1 MILQYINYL
10 YLIGPALLV
19 FLLIWV
25 ALRRMQKNRNI
36 NIREASL
43 TVEELEEHA
52 RNIALEHSVS
62 SKKNILNW
70 PLTRMND
77 SYSFIR
83 QVYEELN
90 MDIMNKR
97 VLPATA
103 EWILDNYYVIEEQVK
118 GLRRDLSKKSYYDLP
133 VLKKGP
139 YKGFTRIFAIA
150 MEFVAHTDGQ
160 IEETTLLKY
169 IEAYQSHSILFEREV
184 CIIPAML
191 RLALIE
197 NIRMISE
204 NIIETR
210 KQWNF
215 ADEIVEEWLSETAA
229 DSDKIARLF
238 KNNSKVID
246 EANPSFIEHLFYR
259 LRISGRRY
267 SDVLRYIDE
276 NLDKSDTTAEI
287 IAQKEHNAQ
296 AVSTVSMKNCI
307 VSLKYVSSL
316 NWTDLFEAASYLEK
330 ILKQDPDGTYSLM
343 DINSRGY
350 YRNQIEKLAKT
361 YGVSELYIAREALS
375 LAQNATLDLSKS
387 ANNENQEERISHIG
401 YYIIG
406 NGIQELENRQK
417 GTIRVFTRV
426 IKWIEKRQGILY
438 MSSIGLFTII
448 LVLLGIA
455 YALNFTAANWFLYA
469 ILTAAAV
476 IIPASEI
483 AISIINWVVCKVKKT
498 AVFPRL
504 ELKDGIPDSMIT
516 MVVIPAL
523 LSDKKRV
530 TQLLENMENHYL
542 ANKERNLYFALIG
555 ALKDS
560 EHQNNSDDM
569 SVVQE
574 AFNRIEALNNRYAKG
589 EKDIFYFYNRL
600 RKFNEIDNNWTGWE
614 RKRGALMEFNELL
627 LGSQNTTFSF
637 YSNELLPDANI
648 KYVITLDADT
658 VLPIGMAKKMIGT
671 MAHPLNK
678 PVIDMEK
685 GIVVEGY
692 GLMQP
697 RVSFDS
703 DSSNRSAFSRIYT
716 GQEGLDPYASAIS
729 DVYQDLFGEGIF
741 TGKGIYDLKVFHDV
755 LKDMLPE
762 NSILSHDLLEGSFV
776 RAALVSD
783 LELVDSYPSK
793 YNSFMAR
800 LHRWIRGD
808 WQLIPWLGRKICT
821 RDKTL
826 IRNPLSYIS
835 KWKIMDN
842 LRRSLVAPTIL
853 ALMILGFTILPGSS
867 SFWFGFGIVALG
879 LPLAISLLTQLFN
892 GGLKPDSVK
901 RHMPGFFGLKASAFQ
916 FLLRVIFLPHQAF
929 TAMEAVIVTLIRVLV
944 TRKNMLEWVTSAD
957 ADKVQSNSLKS
968 YLSTMGVS
976 AAAGVAIAALPYYFK
991 AENLKLSF
999 ALLIAWGFAP
1009 IIAFYISKDDHIEA
1023 EKLEAI
1029 DLLELRKIARKTWR
1043 YFEEFANLKNNYL
1056 PPDNFQEDPYRGIS
1070 YKTSPTNIGLGLM
1083 ASLTA
1088 RDMGY
1093 IGLIETTDIIS
1104 KTITS
1109 IEKMEKWNGHLYN
1122 WYDTRTLEPFKPMYV
1137 STVDS
1142 GNLTCYLTTLVQ
1154 GLKEYRNRPLVD
1166 AAFARG
1172 IKDTFRASLEEGQEL
1187 PLDFTAFDF
1196 MEKPANIDLELWK
1209 KALDEFVEGTMLTS
1223 MKRHEWKTKNDH
1235 MGRMF
1240 IEELK
1245 SFMPWVEI
1253 SCATPD
1259 QLLDTGLIEK
1269 TNLLMKLLRTNSS
1282 LIGLPALSISISKQC
1297 DQLIDDIGEIEDGPF
1312 ATELAWLNEIKEAA
1326 YKSAEFSHAFIEQ
1339 YDRLI
1344 NRIDD
1349 ISMNARFSMLYNDRT
1364 NLFSI
1369 GYNIEEKKLTNSYY
1383 DLLASE
1389 ARKTS
1394 YIAIARGEI
1403 PLKHW
1408 FMLGRSLTTVNR
1420 YKGLVSWSGTMF
1432 EYLMP
1437 LLVMRNYKN
1446 TLLDETYSFVIK
1458 SQMKY
1463 GKQREMPWGTSESAY
1478 NSLDMNLDYQYKAI
1492 GVPWLGLKRGLADD
1506 AVTAPYATFL
1516 ALMVNPVEAYENI
1529 KYLKAEG
1536 LEGLYGFYEAADY
1549 TPERLEMQT
1558 KRVIIKS
1565 FMSHHQGM
1573 SLMALNNY
1581 LNNNTMQIRFSADP
1595 FVKAT
1600 RLLLQE
1606 KVPLNVIF
1614 TKDRKEKIR
1623 HSKGSAYSD
1632 RGSYRHFTAP
1642 NFDFPKA
1649 HILSNGNYSVMLTDK
1664 GTGYTRDREADISRW
1679 REDSVMDY
1687 YGMFF
1692 YVKNIE
1698 KNQNWSATYA
1708 PFNVLPKNYEVDFTT
1723 DKAVYKRTDG
1733 DIETMTEVVVA
1744 SGDNAE
1750 IRRIKL
1756 KNNGKTACT
1765 LEVTSYFEL
1774 VLAAHNSDLAHPVF
1788 SNLFVS
1794 TEFDHQYQA
1803 LLANRRPRSQSERK
1817 LWIAE
1822 IPTIEGETADDIQY
1836 ETDRM
1841 QFIGRGHT
1849 VYNPDIIERGKS
1861 LSNTV
1866 GSVLDP
1872 IFSMRARVKIEPG
1885 KTARIFFVT
1894 VTADSKESIME
1905 LVEKYAHVE
1914 SCNATFWLA
1923 LTRSQVEARYLNIK
1937 APEMEL
1943 YQELI
1948 TDILFISPQRIKY
1961 GQMIKENRKGQE
1973 ALWQYGISGDRPI
1986 VLLILDKTDEMKLLY
2001 EMLKAHEYWRLK
2013 DLRVDLVILSQ
2024 EENSYTNPLYALIK
2038 EIIYA
2043 TQTYDVLNRHKDVF
2057 ILKTTLMTSQDIN
2070 LFYTKARM
2078 VFKGSCGTM
2087 EEQMNASFQVDEDPL
2102 DHIGNLEYILDGR
2115 NKQVPSTR
2123 KEMGEQ
2129 EKLQYFNG
2137 LGGFGNEGRS
2147 YVIKLEN
2154 NQMTP
2159 APWINVIANP
2169 DFGFMVSETG
2179 GGYTWCENSSEN
2191 KLSPWS
2197 NDPVS
2202 DEPGEVLYI
2211 GEESGEL
2218 WSMTP
2223 LPIRE
2228 EEPYTIEHGFGY
2240 SQFLHKSHGIEQEL
2254 VQFVPVSGTV
2264 KISMIHLQNESSR
2277 NRNLS
2282 VTYYMTPVLG
2292 VSTSETAMHLISSQT
2307 SEGTLIIENPY
2318 NRELND
2324 SVCFMDASMEDR
2336 TISGD
2341 RKEFF
2346 GRGRFDSPDALKW
2359 KHLSGVTGAGYNPCA
2374 AMQIKISLMANE
2386 ATDIVF
2392 VMGMAENVD
2401 DASKLA
2407 DKFKTVQQ
2415 ATESLAEVK
2424 LYWEQKLQTIEVDT
2438 PDSAMNIMLNGWL
2451 QYQVISCR
2459 MWARSGFYQAG
2470 GAYGFRD
2477 QLQDALSLAVTYPS
2491 LARNQ
2496 ILKHAGHQFQ
2506 EGDVLHWWHEPA
2518 GKGTRTRSSD
2528 DYLWLPYVTAEYIK
2542 ITGDFEILKSK
2553 IPFLEEDL
2561 LKDSEDDRYCQP
2573 KISVEN
2579 FSLYD
2584 HCIRSVENALQFGE
2598 HELPLIRGGDWNDG
2612 MNTVGNEGKG
2622 ESIWLGWMLCTTLQ
2636 KVIPICREMGDD
2648 KRADG
2653 YSILIGKITGAIEKN
2668 GWDGNWYIRAF
2679 FDSGEPLGSA
2689 DNLSLIH
2696 I

>member
-1 MILQYINYL
+1 MQFASCRKSFYIKATFFSKPVERSTQLMLQYINYL
-10 YLIGPALLV
+10 YLIGPAFLV
-19 FLLIWV
+19 FLLIWI

-43 TVEELEEHA
+43 TVEELEKHA

-62 SKKNILNW
+62 SKKNILHW

-90 MDIMNKR
+90 TDIMNKR
-97 VLPATA
+97 ALPATA

-210 KQWNF
+210 KQWNL
-215 ADEIVEEWLSETAA
+215 ADELVEEWLSETAA
-229 DSDKIARLF
+229 DSDKIARMF
-238 KNNSKVID
+238 KNNSKAID

-276 NLDKSDTTAEI
+276 
-287 IAQKEHNAQ
+287 
-296 AVSTVSMKNCI
+296 
-307 VSLKYVSSL
+307 
-316 NWTDLFEAASYLEK
+316 
-330 ILKQDPDGTYSLM
+330 
-343 DINSRGY
+343 
-350 YRNQIEKLAKT
+350 KLAKT

-375 LAQNATLDLSKS
+375 LAQNAALNVSKS
-387 ANNENQEERISHIG
+387 ADSENQDERTSHIG

-406 NGIQELENRQK
+406 NGMPELENRQN
-417 GTIRVFTRV
+417 GATRVFTRV
-426 IKWIEKRQGILY
+426 KKWIEKHQGVLY

-448 LVLLGIA
+448 LVLFAVA

-483 AISIINWVVCKVKKT
+483 AISLINWMVCKVKKT
-498 AVFPRL
+498 AFFPRL

-530 TQLLENMENHYL
+530 AQLLENMENHYL
-542 ANKERNLYFALIG
+542 ANKERNIYFALIG

-574 AFNRIEALNNRYAKG
+574 VFNRIVDLNNRYAKG

-614 RKRGALMEFNELL
+614 RKRGAVMEFNDLL

-685 GIVVEGY
+685 GIVVDGY

-703 DSSNRSAFSRIYT
+703 DSSNRSAFARIYT

-783 LELVDSYPSK
+783 LELVDAYPSK

-808 WQLIPWLGRKICT
+808 WQLIPWLGRKIRT

-826 IRNPLSYIS
+826 IKNPLSYIS

-853 ALMILGFTILPGSS
+853 VLMILGFTILPGSS
-867 SFWFGFGIVALG
+867 GFWFEFGIAALG
-879 LPLAISLLTQLFN
+879 LPFAISLLTQLFTD
-892 GGLKPDSVK
+892 GLKPDSVK

-916 FLLRVIFLPHQAF
+916 FLLGVIFLPHQAF
-929 TAMEAVIVTLIRVLV
+929 MAMNAVIVTLVRVLV

-976 AAAGVAIAALPYYFK
+976 AAAGVAIAVLPYYF
-991 AENLKLSF
+991 EPEYLKLSF
-999 ALLIAWGFAP
+999 VLLIAWGFAP
-1009 IIAFYISKDDHIEA
+1009 IIAFYVSKDDHIEA

-1029 DLLELRKIARKTWR
+1029 ELLELRKIARKTWR
-1043 YFEEFANLKNNYL
+1043 YFEEFTNLKNNYL
-1056 PPDNFQEDPYRGIS
+1056 APDNFQEDPYRGIS

-1109 IEKMEKWNGHLYN
+1109 VEKMEKWNGHLYN
-1122 WYDTRTLEPFKPMYV
+1122 WYDTRTLEPFKPIYV

-1166 AAFARG
+1166 VAFARG

-1223 MKRHEWKTKNDH
+1223 MKRHEWKTKSNH

-1240 IEELK
+1240 IEELR

-1259 QLLDTGLIEK
+1259 QLLDTDLIEK
-1269 TNLLMKLLRTNSS
+1269 TNLLMKLLQTNSS
-1282 LIGLPALSISISKQC
+1282 LIELPALSISISKQC
-1297 DQLIDDIGEIEDGPF
+1297 DQLIDDIGEIEDGSF
-1312 ATELAWLNEIKEAA
+1312 DTELAWLNEIKEAA
-1326 YKSAEFSHAFIEQ
+1326 YKSAAFSQAFIEQ
-1339 YDRLI
+1339 YNQLVD
-1344 NRIDD
+1344 RIDD
-1349 ISMNARFSMLYNDRT
+1349 ISMNARFSMLYNNRT

-1394 YIAIARGEI
+1394 YIAIARGET

-1437 LLVMRNYKN
+1437 LLVMKNYKN

-1463 GKQREMPWGTSESAY
+1463 GKQREMT
-1478 NSLDMNLDYQYKAI
+1478 
-1492 GVPWLGLKRGLADD
+1492 
-1506 AVTAPYATFL
+1506 
-1516 ALMVNPVEAYENI
+1516 
-1529 KYLKAEG
+1529 
-1536 LEGLYGFYEAADY
+1536 
-1549 TPERLEMQT
+1549 
-1558 KRVIIKS
+1558 
-1565 FMSHHQGM
+1565 
-1573 SLMALNNY
+1573 
-1581 LNNNTMQIRFSADP
+1581 
-1595 FVKAT
+1595 
-1600 RLLLQE
+1600 
-1606 KVPLNVIF
+1606 
-1614 TKDRKEKIR
+1614 
-1623 HSKGSAYSD
+1623 
-1632 RGSYRHFTAP
+1632 
-1642 NFDFPKA
+1642 
-1649 HILSNGNYSVMLTDK
+1649 
-1664 GTGYTRDREADISRW
+1664 
-1679 REDSVMDY
+1679 
-1687 YGMFF
+1687 
-1692 YVKNIE
+1692 
-1698 KNQNWSATYA
+1698 
-1708 PFNVLPKNYEVDFTT
+1708 
-1723 DKAVYKRTDG
+1723 
-1733 DIETMTEVVVA
+1733 
-1744 SGDNAE
+1744 
-1750 IRRIKL
+1750 
-1756 KNNGKTACT
+1756 
-1765 LEVTSYFEL
+1765 
-1774 VLAAHNSDLAHPVF
+1774 
-1788 SNLFVS
+1788 
-1794 TEFDHQYQA
+1794 
-1803 LLANRRPRSQSERK
+1803 
-1817 LWIAE
+1817 
-1822 IPTIEGETADDIQY
+1822 
-1836 ETDRM
+1836 
-1841 QFIGRGHT
+1841 
-1849 VYNPDIIERGKS
+1849 
-1861 LSNTV
+1861 
-1866 GSVLDP
+1866 
-1872 IFSMRARVKIEPG
+1872 
-1885 KTARIFFVT
+1885 
-1894 VTADSKESIME
+1894 
-1905 LVEKYAHVE
+1905 
-1914 SCNATFWLA
+1914 
-1923 LTRSQVEARYLNIK
+1923 
-1937 APEMEL
+1937 
-1943 YQELI
+1943 
-1948 TDILFISPQRIKY
+1948 
-1961 GQMIKENRKGQE
+1961 
-1973 ALWQYGISGDRPI
+1973 
-1986 VLLILDKTDEMKLLY
+1986 
-2001 EMLKAHEYWRLK
+2001 
-2013 DLRVDLVILSQ
+2013 
-2024 EENSYTNPLYALIK
+2024 
-2038 EIIYA
+2038 
-2043 TQTYDVLNRHKDVF
+2043 
-2057 ILKTTLMTSQDIN
+2057 
-2070 LFYTKARM
+2070 
-2078 VFKGSCGTM
+2078 
-2087 EEQMNASFQVDEDPL
+2087 
-2102 DHIGNLEYILDGR
+2102 
-2115 NKQVPSTR
+2115 
-2123 KEMGEQ
+2123 
-2129 EKLQYFNG
+2129 
-2137 LGGFGNEGRS
+2137 
-2147 YVIKLEN
+2147 
-2154 NQMTP
+2154 
-2159 APWINVIANP
+2159 
-2169 DFGFMVSETG
+2169 
-2179 GGYTWCENSSEN
+2179 
-2191 KLSPWS
+2191 
-2197 NDPVS
+2197 
-2202 DEPGEVLYI
+2202 
-2211 GEESGEL
+2211 
-2218 WSMTP
+2218 
-2223 LPIRE
+2223 
-2228 EEPYTIEHGFGY
+2228 
-2240 SQFLHKSHGIEQEL
+2240 
-2254 VQFVPVSGTV
+2254 
-2264 KISMIHLQNESSR
+2264 
-2277 NRNLS
+2277 
-2282 VTYYMTPVLG
+2282 
-2292 VSTSETAMHLISSQT
+2292 
-2307 SEGTLIIENPY
+2307 
-2318 NRELND
+2318 
-2324 SVCFMDASMEDR
+2324 
-2336 TISGD
+2336 
-2341 RKEFF
+2341 
-2346 GRGRFDSPDALKW
+2346 
-2359 KHLSGVTGAGYNPCA
+2359 
-2374 AMQIKISLMANE
+2374 
-2386 ATDIVF
+2386 
-2392 VMGMAENVD
+2392 
-2401 DASKLA
+2401 
-2407 DKFKTVQQ
+2407 
-2415 ATESLAEVK
+2415 
-2424 LYWEQKLQTIEVDT
+2424 
-2438 PDSAMNIMLNGWL
+2438 
-2451 QYQVISCR
+2451 
-2459 MWARSGFYQAG
+2459 
-2470 GAYGFRD
+2470 
-2477 QLQDALSLAVTYPS
+2477 
-2491 LARNQ
+2491 
-2496 ILKHAGHQFQ
+2496 
-2506 EGDVLHWWHEPA
+2506 
-2518 GKGTRTRSSD
+2518 
-2528 DYLWLPYVTAEYIK
+2528 
-2542 ITGDFEILKSK
+2542 
-2553 IPFLEEDL
+2553 
-2561 LKDSEDDRYCQP
+2561 
-2573 KISVEN
+2573 
-2579 FSLYD
+2579 
-2584 HCIRSVENALQFGE
+2584 
-2598 HELPLIRGGDWNDG
+2598 
-2612 MNTVGNEGKG
+2612 
-2622 ESIWLGWMLCTTLQ
+2622 
-2636 KVIPICREMGDD
+2636 
-2648 KRADG
+2648 
-2653 YSILIGKITGAIEKN
+2653 
-2668 GWDGNWYIRAF
+2668 
-2679 FDSGEPLGSA
+2679 
-2689 DNLSLIH
+2689 
-2696 I
+2696 